1 MDKHEIEK
9 LRAALAR
16 RERGRGKRYTPD
28 LKQRIGEAAR
38 ALRRQGQGWQTIGA
52 FLGIS
57 HETVRRF
64 CDTGTTALVPVE
76 IIDESPRAAL
86 TLVSPEGYRIEGL
99 GVQAAADILRRLR

>member
-1 MDKHEIEK
+1 MDKHETEK

-16 RERGRGKRYTPD
+16 RERGRGKRHTPD

-57 HETVRRF
+57 HETVRRC
-64 CDTGTTALVPVE
+64 CDRA
-76 IIDESPRAAL
+76 PRRWCRWRSS
-86 TLVSPEGYRIEGL
+86 TN
-99 GVQAAADILRRLR
+99 RRARL